1 MIAIPM
7 VLFLILQIGSVF
19 YAIFISLW
27 DWNVR
32 SGPEEFEGL
41 ANYEGL
47 LTDPIFHRAI
57 QNSLYYAAVWVPLT
71 MVIGLFL
78 AIIVNQ
84 KIRGKTFF
92 RAAYYFPAIA
102 SSAAITI
109 LWIFIVSPEGLFN
122 TVREAMGLNPLF
134 ELFGFDANHNWIFD
148 QGTALNTVIILNAWT
163 TSGTF
168 MLFYLA
174 SLQSISGQ
182 VYEAAAIDGAGAWQT
197 FRHITFPLLRPGPLL
212 RGDRRGH
219 RGAAAV
225 RSGGHRRRPERRP
238 EQRADDHGPV
248 PVQISLRRLRLRLRG
263 GGRRRPLR
271 DHLRVDARAAT
282 ALWPGTVVVGSQEP
296 APLARCTRPTGLL
309 AEATAPTTLT
319 RPKAGLQARGT
330 RGRVAS
336 PTCS

>member
-1 MIAIPM
+1 MATPAAPAPSLRRARRSEALAGYAMIAIPM
-7 VLFLILQIGSVF
+7 ALFLVLQIGSVF
-19 YAIFISLW
+19 YALFISLW

-41 ANYEGL
+41 ANYGDL
-47 LTDPIFHRAI
+47 LSDPIFLRAI

-78 AIIVNQ
+78 AVIVNQ

-109 LWIFIVSPEGLFN
+109 LWIFIVSPQGLFN

-134 ELFGFDANHNWIFD
+134 EILGFGPTHNWIGD
-148 QGTALNTVIILNAWT
+148 QRTALNAVIILNAWT

-197 FRHITFPLLRPGPLL
+197 FRHITFPLLRPGHYFVATVAVIGALQLFDQAAIAGGPN
-212 RGDRRGH
+212 GDPNNALMTMVLYLYKSAFGNFDF
-219 RGAAAV
+219 GYAAAV
-225 RSGGHRRRPERRP
+225 GVVLFGIIF
-238 EQRADDHGPV
+238 GLTV
-248 PVQISLRRLRLRLRG
+248 VQRRLFG
-263 GGRRRPLR
+263 
-271 DHLRVDARAAT
+271 
-282 ALWPGTVVVGSQEP
+282 Q
-296 APLARCTRPTGLL
+296 AP
-309 AEATAPTTLT
+309 
-319 RPKAGLQARGT
+319 
-330 RGRVAS
+330 S
-336 PTCS
+336 W

>member
-1 MIAIPM
+1 MASAAATPTPSLRRARRSEALAGYAMIAVPM

-19 YAIFISLW
+19 YALFISLW

-47 LTDPIFHRAI
+47 LNDPIFHRAI

-122 TVREAMGLNPLF
+122 TVRGAMGLNPLF

-148 QGTALNTVIILNAWT
+148 QGSALNSVIILNAWT

-197 FRHITFPLLRPGPLL
+197 FRHITFPLLRPGHYFVGTVAVIGALQLFDQAAIAGGPN
-212 RGDRRGH
+212 GDPNNALMTMVLYLYKSAFGNFDF
-219 RGAAAV
+219 GYAAAV
-225 RSGGHRRRPERRP
+225 GVVLFVLIFGLTVI
-238 EQRADDHGPV
+238 Q
-248 PVQISLRRLRLRLRG
+248 RRLFG
-263 GGRRRPLR
+263 
-271 DHLRVDARAAT
+271 
-282 ALWPGTVVVGSQEP
+282 Q
-296 APLARCTRPTGLL
+296 AP
-309 AEATAPTTLT
+309 
-319 RPKAGLQARGT
+319 
-330 RGRVAS
+330 S
-336 PTCS
+336 W